1 MKLIQYMQ
9 YLKKLHHRYGGD
21 IDVKTETQYKTMGE
35 KDFEHTY
42 GYTDVS
48 RPRYAKNKKCVVIYK
63 NYVIFLS
70 IDSCKIISLYWRFC
84 TIR

>member
-9 YLKKLHHRYGGD
+9 YLKKLHHRYGSD
-21 IDVKTETQYKTMGE
+21 IEVKIKTTYETMGE

-48 RPRYAKNKKCVVIYK
+48 KPRYAKNEKCVVIYK
-63 NYVIFLS
+63 DY
-70 IDSCKIISLYWRFC
+70 ISFD
-84 TIR
+84 